1 MSWLDDGLRA
11 WLEPQRS
18 LHDGYR
24 HTVLSED
31 SAHRDGGLS
40 ALAHAVDRA
49 HHDAKT
55 YLADVFATTLDPFG
69 EDQLAKDYPSQLNTL
84 TLQGYLGE
92 IFAGLYAENYAPHG
106 VRWEVPAFLF
116 RFSNAAIEGLDRRL
130 QLGGEATRV
139 PGRTGDDC
147 VAFLRDGPGRIVAWL
162 NCEAKC
168 TITYPGALIADGHR
182 QLSRPLVSPVSL
194 YQMIDILRASD
205 DPANQRWV
213 AALRLLRTEAAGID
227 GPTRADLF
235 ICVCGRKPRQHSTW
249 ITPDRPHREYDP
261 KQPLEAVELHLDNL
275 DAVLTAVY
283 PGHMIDRA

>member
-69 EDQLAKDYPSQLNTL
+69 EDQLAKDYPSQLKTL

-116 RFSNAAIEGLDRRL
+116 RFSDAAIEGLDRRL

-139 PGRTGDDC
+139 PKDGRRLRC
-147 VAFLRDGPGRIVAWL
+147 VLAGWPGPNRRVAQLRGQMHHHI
-162 NCEAKC
+162 
-168 TITYPGALIADGHR
+168 
-182 QLSRPLVSPVSL
+182 SR
-194 YQMIDILRASD
+194 RSD
-205 DPANQRWV
+205 
-213 AALRLLRTEAAGID
+213 
-227 GPTRADLF
+227 
-235 ICVCGRKPRQHSTW
+235 S
-249 ITPDRPHREYDP
+249 
-261 KQPLEAVELHLDNL
+261 
-275 DAVLTAVY
+275 
-283 PGHMIDRA
+283 